1 MSEPCTWHLWALMVA
16 VVIITALT
24 LELIDRR

>member
-1 MSEPCTWHLWALMVA
+1 MNEPCTWHLWALLVA

-24 LELIDRR
+24 LELMDRR